1 MTADLVPV
9 YEEYTELE
17 LNSNWESQR
26 CLESAQNGEKLFP
39 ALIPQGLG
47 HSGHSQVCFSG
58 CRSIRNPSC
67 VLPSPPCQGWALAG
81 SCWLRTLNTPQI
93 TSSKTIPYSS
103 QIMKSHKGPWSPNWI
118 HVNQVWELLNSLVS
132 TLVRM
137 GMGRT
142 HYPAQSLN
150 IVFIPA

>member
-26 CLESAQNGEKLFP
+26 CLESAQNGEKPFP

-67 VLPSPPCQGWALAG
+67 VLSCPPLPARGEALAG

-93 TSSKTIPYSS
+93 TSSKTIPSSS
-103 QIMKSHKGPWSPNWI
+103 QIMKLHRGSCSPNWI
-118 HVNQVWELLNSLVS
+118 HVNQVWELLNSPVN

-142 HYPAQSLN
+142 HYPGDR
-150 IVFIPA
+150 I